1 MRVQHVLCV
10 LCSLGSQVFAA
21 DAPAP
26 GGSVVVADYPFDGDA
41 RDISGS
47 GRDGTLHGKPA
58 FAPGKTGSS
67 IVLDG
72 EHDFVDC
79 GLWPVDLAREFTIE
93 CWVKPEAKQNPCAD
107 LFGNH
112 YHGALGIALEQAG
125 GNTNQF
131 AAHYGAGE
139 GRWVSTPPVRLVA
152 ERWQHV
158 AVVKSAAELR
168 LYVNGILL
176 GAARDSAPMAASPQ
190 PFRIGQSLGMD
201 TRCFRGQVGRFR
213 VHRQALSEFREEI
226 AAEDRLETIVG
237 NFGLTVRPGVA
248 SRVFDREHPPE
259 VELGYAGPEVPQAV
273 ELITA
278 SLQCVDLTG
287 RVESLAP
294 VSLSAKDGFK
304 AKVQLALGEGYYRL
318 TVTPTLLAGGVR
330 RALPPSSCSF
340 AVRVGREEVLAA
352 SAAATPA
359 PDRGPTSPGAA
370 TSAPTR
376 VLSLDG
382 DGWQLAVDPQNV
394 GRQDGWASA
403 ARPAAKPTKVPWI
416 IQDVFPDYHGVAWY
430 WREFAAPANPHA
442 EGRTIL
448 RFAAVDYL
456 AEVWLNGTPV
466 GGHEGAEDPF
476 ELDVTAA
483 LRPGAANLLA
493 VRVVSPTH
501 EPIDGIALAA
511 TPRSCRTYPV
521 TPGTT
526 YSVGGIVDSVEL
538 LSAPAVRIEN
548 LYVKPDWRSGRV
560 EIEANL
566 RNAAPG
572 PLRTT
577 LRLTIGP
584 ASGGE
589 TLDGLTFDRE
599 LRSGDT
605 LVRGHVQVA
614 QPRLWNLEDPFL
626 YRVTAQAALTNSPSC
641 DERSTR
647 CGFRDFRYQNDA
659 FRLNG
664 RRLYLQGAL
673 ILPHYPVGFRLSPRV
688 DTLRRDLQAYKAMG
702 LNTCRIIWGGLR
714 ARDLDLFDEMGILVQ
729 QEHYG
734 AIQMADTPEMPG
746 RFDASL
752 AGVLRRD
759 RNHPSIVIWCLLNE
773 ISAGP
778 QFQHAVESLP
788 LVKYLDD
795 TRVVWLNSGGFDM
808 QLAQGSVSNPGST
821 GWEYLLGNERPDG
834 PVTSHAMSGGQAE
847 IKADIHPYQPV
858 PHTAVEIERMRTLG
872 ARANGRKIMITEIGT
887 GCAVNLPRFARH
899 YEQMGAESADDA
911 RYYRDKLEQ
920 FLADW
925 QTWDLGRIWPRP
937 EDYFS
942 DSERNMVRLRRETGN
957 ALRANPYLA
966 GSYFCALPDS
976 DFNGIGLLNSFR
988 EYKPGVVDLQADLT
1002 APLRWCLFAEPA
1014 AVYRGGT
1021 LKLEAVLS
1029 NLDAL
1034 RPGTYPV
1041 RVAVLAPDGGRVFE
1055 EAISVDV
1062 ADPQAAGEAP
1072 LVRGV
1077 FARELPISGVAGE
1090 YAFVVQF
1097 ERGAAASGEEIHF
1110 RVFDPAEMPPV
1121 APAVTL
1127 WGRDEGLSQWLAEH
1141 GIATRPYAV
1150 AAADRREVILVGNG
1164 GGDVAAFRDLAQR
1177 LARGATA
1184 IFLSPAVFTLGDR
1197 PTALV
1202 PCVNK
1207 GTLGALDFCGGY
1219 YRGDTFA
1226 PRHPVFAG
1234 LPAGGVLD
1242 YSVYRNLIP
1251 QGGWAWCGLEAPAEL
1266 LCGGIRAQFGYQ
1278 SGLLLAT
1285 YRLGAGRFTLNTL
1298 RIRENLGSDPVAERL
1313 LRNLLNHAGSELG
1326 KPLMDMPSADLDK
1339 LLETIGYQP

>member
-26 GGSVVVADYPFDGDA
+26 GGSAVVADYPFDGDA
-41 RDISGS
+41 RDVSGS
-47 GRDGTLHGKPA
+47 GRDGTLHGKPVC
-58 FAPGKTGSS
+58 APGKSGSS

-79 GLWPVDLAREFTIE
+79 GPWPADLAREFTIE
-93 CWVKPEAKQNPCAD
+93 CWVKPAARQNLCAD

-112 YHGALGIALEQAG
+112 YHGGFGIALEQAG

-131 AAHYGAGE
+131 AAHYGAGA
-139 GRWVSTPPVRLVA
+139 GRWISTPAVRLVA

-158 AVVKSAAELR
+158 AVVKTAEELR
-168 LYVNGILL
+168 LFVNGILL
-176 GAARDSAPMAASPQ
+176 GSVRDSAPVAASPQ
-190 PFRIGQSLGMD
+190 PFRIGQSLGLD
-201 TRCFRGQVGRFR
+201 SRCFRGQIGRFR
-213 VHRQALSEFREEI
+213 VHRQALSEFREGI
-226 AAEDRLETIVG
+226 ADEDRLETIVAS
-237 NFGLTVRPGVA
+237 FGLTVRPGVA

-259 VELGYAGPEVPQAV
+259 LEFSYAAPEVPPVV

-278 SLQCVDLTG
+278 ALQCVDLAG
-287 RVESLAP
+287 RTHTLEP
-294 VSLSAKDGFK
+294 VTLSAKDGLK
-304 AKVQLALGEGYYRL
+304 AKVALVLDAGFYRL

-340 AVRVGREEVLAA
+340 AVRAGRDEVLAA
-352 SAAATPA
+352 GAGATPA
-359 PDRGPTSPGAA
+359 PDGGPALSGAA
-370 TSAPTR
+370 ATEPTR
-376 VLSLDG
+376 VLLLDG
-382 DGWQLAVDPQNV
+382 EGWQIAVDPQNV
-394 GRQDGWASA
+394 GRQEAWFSA
-403 ARPAAKPTKVPWI
+403 PRSEAKPTKVPWI

-430 WREFAAPANPHA
+430 WHEFAAPANPHVD
-442 EGRTIL
+442 GRSIL

-456 AEVWLNGTPV
+456 AEVWVNGTPV

-483 LRPGAANLLA
+483 LRPGDGNLLA
-493 VRVVSPTH
+493 VRVLSPTH

-511 TPRSCRTYPV
+511 TPRSCKTYPV

-526 YSVGGIVDSVEL
+526 YSVGGIVDAVEL
-538 LSAPAVRIEN
+538 LTTPAVRIES
-548 LYVKPDWRSGRV
+548 LYVKPDWQSGRV
-560 EIEANL
+560 MIEANL
-566 RNAAPG
+566 RNAASG

-577 LRLTIGP
+577 VRLTIGP
-584 ASGGE
+584 ANGGE
-589 TLDGLTFDRE
+589 TCHSVLLGRTVPP
-599 LRSGDT
+599 GDT
-605 LVRGHVQVA
+605 LVRGHLQVA
-614 QPRLWNLEDPFL
+614 QPHLWSVDDPYL
-626 YRVTAQAALTNSPSC
+626 YRVTAQAALAGSPSF
-641 DERSTR
+641 DERATR
-647 CGFRDFRYQNDA
+647 CGFRDFRYEGDA

-664 RRLYLQGAL
+664 QRLYLQGAL
-673 ILPHYPVGFRLSPRV
+673 ILPHYPVGFRLSPRS
-688 DTLRRDLQAYKAMG
+688 DYLRRDLLAYKAMG
-702 LNTCRIIWGGLR
+702 LNTCRVIWGGLR
-714 ARDLDLFDEMGILVQ
+714 ARDLDLFDELGILVQ

-734 AIQMADTPEMPG
+734 AIALADTAEMPG

-795 TRVVWLNSGGFDM
+795 TRVVWLNSGCFDM
-808 QLAQGSVSNPGST
+808 QLAQGSVSNPGAT
-821 GWEYLLGNERPDG
+821 AWEYLLGNERPDG
-834 PVTSHAMSGGQAE
+834 PTTSHAMSAGQAE

-899 YEQMGAESADDA
+899 YEQMDAEYADDA
-911 RYYRDKLEQ
+911 RYYRDKLDH

-925 QTWDLGRIWPRP
+925 QKWDLGRIWGRP
-937 EDYFS
+937 EDFFT
-942 DSERNMVRLRRETGN
+942 DSEQNMVKLRREAGN

-988 EYKPGVVDLQADLT
+988 EVKPGVVDLQADLT
-1002 APLRWCLFAEPA
+1002 APVRWCLFAEPA
-1014 AVYRGGT
+1014 T
-1021 LKLEAVLS
+1021 LYAGASVKLEAVLS

-1034 RPGTYPV
+1034 RAGEYPV
-1041 RVAVLAPDGGRVFE
+1041 CVAVIAPDGRRVFE
-1055 EAISVDV
+1055 EKLSLPV
-1062 ADPQAAGEAP
+1062 ATRSPEPP
-1072 LVRGV
+1072 LVQPV
-1077 FARELPISGVAGE
+1077 FSKEITIAGPAGP
-1090 YAFVVQF
+1090 YRFLVSF
-1097 ERGAAASGEEIHF
+1097 ERGAAATGGEAQF
-1110 RVFDPAEMPPV
+1110 QVFSAADMPPV
-1121 APAVTL
+1121 APTVTL
-1127 WGRDEGLSQWLAEH
+1127 WGKDEGLAQWLAEH
-1141 GIATRPYAV
+1141 GIASRPYA
-1150 AAADRREVILVGNG
+1150 AAEPARREVILVGTG
-1164 GGDVAAFRDLAQR
+1164 GGDLGAFRDLAQR

-1184 IFLSPAVFTLGDR
+1184 IFLSPAVFALGDR

-1202 PCVNK
+1202 PCASK
-1207 GTLGALDFCGGY
+1207 GALAGLDFCGGY

-1234 LPAGGVLD
+1234 LPSGGVLD
-1242 YSVYRNLIP
+1242 YTVFRNVIP
-1251 QGGWAWCGLEAPAEL
+1251 QGGWAWCGLEAPEDL

-1278 SGLLLAT
+1278 SGILLAT
-1285 YRLGAGRFTLNTL
+1285 YRLGAGRFVLNTL
-1298 RIRENLGSDPVAERL
+1298 RIRENLGRDPVAERL
-1313 LRNLLNHAGSELG
+1313 LRNLLNYA
-1326 KPLMDMPSADLDK
+1326 ARDLDGPLAELPADFAQQLK
-1339 LLETIGYQP
+1339 TIGYE